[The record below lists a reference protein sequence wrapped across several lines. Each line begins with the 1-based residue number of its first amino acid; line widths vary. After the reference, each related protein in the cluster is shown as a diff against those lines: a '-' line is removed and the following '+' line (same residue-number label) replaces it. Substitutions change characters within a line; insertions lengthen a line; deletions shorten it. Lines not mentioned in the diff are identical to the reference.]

1 MSTESLW
8 NVGNLFYLGAYQ
20 SAINEAQE
28 LHHLTDNE
36 ETERDFFVYRAYVA
50 LKKYEVMYPPQNA
63 VLYGMHVQLVQLE
76 ISSTHSTAL
85 VAVKLLAQY
94 FADPSSKVRRGRV
107 NGRLFDQR

>member
-50 LKKYEVMYPPQNA
+50 LKKYEV
-63 VLYGMHVQLVQLE
+63 L
-76 ISSTHSTAL
+76 
-85 VAVKLLAQY
+85 LLARNCSSVCHLCSVGAARDQL
-94 FADPSSKVRRGRV
+94 DPFHRTRGR
-107 NGRLFDQR
+107 